1 MLERTYLALI
11 ATVLAFQDRLKETT
25 RKEDGF
31 TTLEWVI
38 IAAGVFVLAG
48 IAVGVVVAAVNGKL
62 SQIN

>member
-25 RKEDGF
+25 SKEDGF